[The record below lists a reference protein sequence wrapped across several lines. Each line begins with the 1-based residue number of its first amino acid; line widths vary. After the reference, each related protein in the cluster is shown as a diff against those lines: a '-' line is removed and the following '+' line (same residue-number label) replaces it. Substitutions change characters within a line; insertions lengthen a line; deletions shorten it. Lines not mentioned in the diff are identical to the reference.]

1 MCGWSTN
8 VDSDNYMVRHDM
20 FLHANLDI
28 IGIAE
33 SHLRGNDVLKIP
45 AYEWSIQGTVETSEV
60 PETETVR

>member
-1 MCGWSTN
+1 
-8 VDSDNYMVRHDM
+8 MVRHDM